1 MSFTFLYTNSD
12 AHITVIS
19 ARILKI
25 VPQNGTLY
33 FSTSGFFF
41 MKETTIKSIY

>member
-1 MSFTFLYTNSD
+1 MCFTFFTNSD
-12 AHITVIS
+12 AYITVIW

-33 FSTSGFFF
+33 LSAFF